1 MPDAVKNLLPRLR
14 DPNFTK
20 VLLVALPEATPVHEA
35 VRLQSDL
42 RRAGIEPF
50 AWVVNQS
57 FLLSGSQDPVLLA
70 RAEREKVYLSE
81 VRDLR
86 ATRVAVV
93 SWRSQ
98 EPIGPNL
105 LTQFVK

>member
-1 MPDAVKNLLPRLR
+1 
-14 DPNFTK
+14 
-20 VLLVALPEATPVHEA
+20 
-35 VRLQSDL
+35 
-42 RRAGIEPF
+42 
-50 AWVVNQS
+50 
-57 FLLSGSQDPVLLA
+57 VLLA